1 MSPVLSIRVL
11 PRRGVFLRAALSTL
25 EIMTVLVAAHTWA
38 GGQLPSAGWMALAAA
53 LVFAAGTVVLR
64 GRVPL
69 WAMVPALTVAQ
80 LLLHCW
86 MVVLAPAAPDAHAHG
101 PHLDLTWQMVLAHVV
116 GGIATALVWELRRR
130 AVEIVLTWAKAGVV
144 PVPALRRIAVREAPL
159 LPLRRPLVV
168 VPLRGP
174 PVRLFTA

>member
-1 MSPVLSIRVL
+1 MLSLQVL
-11 PRRGVFLRAALSTL
+11 PGRGVTLRAALATL

-38 GGQLPSAGWMALAAA
+38 GGELPATGWMLVAAG

-69 WAMVPALTVAQ
+69 WAMVPALAVAQ

-86 MVVLAPAAPDAHAHG
+86 MVVLAPASPGADAHG
-101 PHLDLTWQMVLAHVV
+101 PHLELTWQMVLAHVV
-116 GGIATALVWELRRR
+116 GALATALVWELRRR
-130 AVEIVLTWAKAGVV
+130 AVEVVLNWTEVGLV
-144 PVPALRRIAVREAPL
+144 PVPTLRRTVARRAPM

-174 PVRLFTA
+174 PVGLGFAD